1 MKQKTTFLASTL
13 SALVLTSTLPLAQA
27 TPEQQPNPIPT
38 CAPVQVIGVPGSG
51 STHSNADPE
60 AKQEIQPGWNPAKEL
75 EDKFGTDNVHGITVP
90 YPASLGYLYSAQ
102 ALQGTP
108 EGYTGGYEGVGY
120 ANSVEMGVEWA
131 KRYMETTSEQ
141 CGDDT
146 NWVLYGFSQGADV
159 AGNIA
164 SEVANNRVAGVS
176 PDNIIAVTL
185 ISDPR
190 RSHETTSVRQGDD
203 KVRLYAPVPKGI
215 VQENGEI
222 SNTNIAGKHGVVGV
236 RDTDFNALYGKVLS
250 LCHEDDFPCATEPG
264 TLISDIANI
273 VEHGTDFK
281 LTDAQMRSLN
291 SVITAASGGNINIPN
306 LLDTALPL
314 LQDASLVAE
323 FRKITT
329 VAEPVIKNGDT
340 EGWIALFDKY
350 QAQINEIAGNPL
362 LKIMAPTVV
371 DIFKEIIS
379 LRPEGKVTEAGK
391 ASLDQFQEAIKDS
404 QNGTHTS
411 YFAPGGNT
419 DADKAR
425 DWMLKGVENALANTT
440 FDKTVSDI
448 TASVRGESVSQN
460 EHATPVATSSKVPSQ
475 TSSPTHA
482 LIHPQKQTQ
491 TPDANPQETTV
502 NTEKEQSTSVS
513 TPHVADSQPQQ
524 QAHRSNVEEN
534 ASLKQNTLLAK
545 TGANVLI
552 ILTVGVL
559 ALIMGFA
566 VYMFSSNRTKK
577 NEND

>member
-131 KRYMETTSEQ
+131 KRYMETTAEQ

-146 NWVLYGFSQGADV
+146 KWVLYGFSQGADV
-159 AGNIA
+159 AGEVA
-164 SEVANNRVAGVS
+164 SEIANNRVAGVS

-190 RSHETTSVRQGDD
+190 RSPETTDTRQGDD
-203 KVRLYAPVPKGI
+203 KIQLYAPVPEGT

-222 SNTNIAGKHGVVGV
+222 SNTHVAGKHGVVGV

-250 LCHEDDFPCATEPG
+250 LCHADDFPCATAPG
-264 TLISDIANI
+264 TLMSDIAKI
-273 VEHGTDFK
+273 VEQGTDFT
-281 LTDAQMRSLN
+281 LTDAQMRSV
-291 SVITAASGGNINIPN
+291 SSIIDATRGGNVDIAN
-306 LLDTALPL
+306 LLGTALPL
-314 LQDASLVAE
+314 LQDTSLVTE

-329 VAEPVIKNGDT
+329 AAEPVIKNGDT
-340 EGWIALFDKY
+340 AGWIALFDKY
-350 QAQINEIAGNPL
+350 QAQINEIAENPL
-362 LKIMAPTVV
+362 LKIMAQPAV
-371 DIFKEIIS
+371 DIIKEIIS
-379 LRPEGKVTEAGK
+379 LRPEGEVTEAGK
-391 ASLDQFQEAIKDS
+391 VSLAQFQEVVDNFQS
-404 QNGTHTS
+404 GTHTS
-411 YFAPGGNT
+411 YFTPGESN

-425 DWMLKGVENALANTT
+425 DWMFKGVENALANTT

-448 TASVRGESVSQN
+448 TASVRGESISQN

>member
-108 EGYTGGYEGVGY
+108 EGYMGGYEGVGY
-120 ANSVEMGVEWA
+120 ADSVEMGVEWA
-131 KRYMETTSEQ
+131 KRYMETTAEQ

-146 NWVLYGFSQGADV
+146 KWVLYGFSQGADV
-159 AGNIA
+159 AGEVA

-190 RSHETTSVRQGDD
+190 RSPEATDIRQGDD
-203 KVRLYAPVPKGI
+203 KIRVYAPVPEGI

-222 SNTNIAGKHGVVGV
+222 STTNIAGKHGVVGV
-236 RDTDFNALYGKVLS
+236 RNTDFNALYGKVLS
-250 LCHEDDFPCATEPG
+250 LCHDDDFPCATAPG
-264 TLISDIANI
+264 TLMSDIAKI
-273 VEHGTDFK
+273 VEQGTDFT
-281 LTDAQMRSLN
+281 LTDAQMRSV
-291 SVITAASGGNINIPN
+291 SSIIDATRGGNVDIAN
-306 LLDTALPL
+306 LLGTALPL
-314 LQDASLVAE
+314 LQDTSLVTE

-329 VAEPVIKNGDT
+329 AAEPVIKNGDT
-340 EGWIALFDKY
+340 AGWIALFDKY
-350 QAQINEIAGNPL
+350 QAQINEIAENPL
-362 LKIMAPTVV
+362 LKIMAQPAV
-371 DIFKEIIS
+371 DIIKEIIS
-379 LRPEGKVTEAGK
+379 LRPEGEVTEAGK
-391 ASLDQFQEAIKDS
+391 VSLAQFQEVVDNFQS
-404 QNGTHTS
+404 GTHTS
-411 YFAPGGNT
+411 YFTPGESN

-425 DWMLKGVENALANTT
+425 DWMFKGVENALANTT
-440 FDKTVSDI
+440 FNKTVSGI
-448 TASVRGESVSQN
+448 TADVRGGSVPQN
-460 EHATPVATSSKVPSQ
+460 QHTTPVATHSKTASQ
-475 TSSPTHA
+475 TPSPTTA
-482 LIHPQKQTQ
+482 MTQPQKQTQ
-491 TPDANPQETTV
+491 TQGANPQSTTASIGKEQDTTV
-502 NTEKEQSTSVS
+502 STS
-513 TPHVADSQPQQ
+513 HNADLQSQQ
-524 QAHRSNVEEN
+524 QTHNSNVEEN
-534 ASLKQNTLLAK
+534 TPAKQNTLLAK

-552 ILTVGVL
+552 ILIVGVL
-559 ALIMGFA
+559 LLIMGFV

-577 NEND
+577 NKHD